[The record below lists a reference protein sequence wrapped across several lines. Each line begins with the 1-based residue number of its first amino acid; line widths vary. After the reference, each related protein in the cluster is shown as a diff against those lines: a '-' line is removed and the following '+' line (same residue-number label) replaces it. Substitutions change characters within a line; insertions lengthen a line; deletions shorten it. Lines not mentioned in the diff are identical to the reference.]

1 MLRSRRTVLG
11 LLGFVALVV
20 IAGLGITAFFVR
32 NALAQSATPTQQI
45 PNGSAAPANNV
56 SQYEEFFF
64 NTLAKRLG
72 VDVVK
77 LKTDIIGAI
86 GDTLDQA
93 VKDGKITQAQVD
105 QLKNNFSQGINSGNF
120 PFFGFGKG
128 HGRFPGYKM
137 GRFEF
142 GSLGPAKFA
151 KALGVNEQD
160 LINELNSGKSIA
172 QVAQEHNVD
181 LNQVKLTVLADVKS
195 QLDTAVKNGTMTQ
208 SRADNVYQKISNNI
222 DNLLNKSG
230 YWGPRMKPTVIPGN
244 SG

>member
-1 MLRSRRTVLG
+1 MLRSRKTVLG
-11 LLGFVALVV
+11 LLGVVALVV

-32 NALAQSATPTQQI
+32 NALAQSATPTQQT
-45 PNGSAAPANNV
+45 PNGSTAPANIM
-56 SQYEEFFF
+56 SQYEETFFKA
-64 NTLAKRLG
+64 LASRLG
-72 VDVVK
+72 IDEAK

-93 VKDGKITQAQVD
+93 VKDGKITQAQAG
-105 QLKNNFSQGINSGNF
+105 QIKNDMGQGINSGNF

-142 GSLGPAKFA
+142 DTLGPAEFA
-151 KALGVNEQD
+151 KALDMNEQD

-181 LNQVKLTVLADVKS
+181 LNQVKQTVLADVKS
-195 QLDTAVKNGTMTQ
+195 QLDTAVKNGTVTQ
-208 SRADNVYQKISNNI
+208 SHADNVYQKISNNI

-230 YWGPRMKPTVIPGN
+230 YWGPRMKPTVTPGN